1 MGQCR
6 LYRAHSDGTQR
17 RVGRRDRTVDDRERC
32 AQGRRHCGLLLQ
44 VSPEHDWSDND
55 HQMTSPV
62 VWSPGT
68 FSSANHLSSRKG
80 RFMAQH
86 GVKQATPAVVDDAE
100 LAGRALAR
108 DAGAFRTIMQRHNR
122 RLYRIARGI
131 LRNYAEAED
140 AVQDAYVSAFTHL
153 ASYRGESTLAT
164 WLSRIVMNEALGRL
178 RRRRPTVDLAALES
192 VRSEAEIIQFP
203 LSTPSDD
210 PERTMAQRQIL
221 QLVEQA
227 TDNLP
232 EIFRLVFIT
241 RVIEGMSVEET
252 SELLGIKPETVKTRL
267 HRARQLVRDQLDK
280 QIGPVLMDAFPFA
293 GRRCERMTEAMM
305 ARLGFAE

>member
-1 MGQCR
+1 MTLLTG
-6 LYRAHSDGTQR
+6 
-17 RVGRRDRTVDDRERC
+17 GR
-32 AQGRRHCGLLLQ
+32 
-44 VSPEHDWSDND
+44 
-55 HQMTSPV
+55 
-62 VWSPGT
+62 SPGT
-68 FSSANHLSSRKG
+68 FSLPNHLSSRKG
-80 RFMAQH
+80 RFMAQRRL
-86 GVKQATPAVVDDAE
+86 KQATPAVSADAE

-122 RLYRIARGI
+122 RLYRIARSI
-131 LRNYAEAED
+131 LHNNTEAED
-140 AVQDAYVSAFTHL
+140 ALQDAYVSAFTHL

-178 RRRRPTVDLAALES
+178 RQRRPTVDIAALES
-192 VRSEAEIIQFP
+192 EKSEADIIQFP

-232 EIFRLVFIT
+232 EVFRLVFVT

-267 HRARQLVRDQLDK
+267 HRARQLVRDQLDE
-280 QIGPVLMDAFPFA
+280 QIGPLLMDAFPFA
-293 GRRCERMTEAMM
+293 GRRCERMTEAVM
-305 ARLGFAE
+305 ARLGFFTY